1 MFEEYENFDLNQM
14 LIVIAPCLRNIK
26 FLTTIKYL

>member
-1 MFEEYENFDLNQM
+1 MFEEYESLDLNQI
-14 LIVIAPCLRNIK
+14 LIAPCLGNIK